1 MKNLTLALP
10 IAILVAVVPVSA
22 QPNPATEVELLFVQN
37 AEEVVFENRTLTLKG
52 ISPAV
57 IFFSDRPQR
66 VAGHVALPGF
76 LKAWDEGKD
85 SFADDPP
92 NATLSIVGEG
102 QVTSV
107 IVEIANPQ
115 LQGDELS
122 YQVVQILEGELPA
135 NGGTSSLFIDGLFSD
150 SELRGAGRG
159 ATVGGIFGAA
169 TGDVVKGAA
178 IGAGIGLIGNMDKQG
193 DVIQEPE
200 VENPL

>member
-10 IAILVAVVPVSA
+10 IAILASSAPVSA
-22 QPNPATEVELLFVQN
+22 QPNPTTPELLFVQS
-37 AEEVVFENRTLTLKG
+37 ASGVVFEDGTLTLKG
-52 ISPAV
+52 VSPAV
-57 IFFSDRPQR
+57 VFFSDRPQR
-66 VAGHVALPGF
+66 IAGHVDLSGF
-76 LKAWDEGKD
+76 LKAWDESDD

-92 NATLSIVGEG
+92 NAALSIVGEG

-122 YQVVQILEGELPA
+122 YEVVQILEGELPA
-135 NGGTSSLFIDGLFSD
+135 TGGTSSLFIDGLFSD

-159 ATVGGIFGAA
+159 AAVGGIFGAA
-169 TGDVVKGAA
+169 TGDVGTGAA
-178 IGAGIGLIGNMDKQG
+178 IGAGVGLVGNMGKEG

-200 VENPL
+200 VENPF